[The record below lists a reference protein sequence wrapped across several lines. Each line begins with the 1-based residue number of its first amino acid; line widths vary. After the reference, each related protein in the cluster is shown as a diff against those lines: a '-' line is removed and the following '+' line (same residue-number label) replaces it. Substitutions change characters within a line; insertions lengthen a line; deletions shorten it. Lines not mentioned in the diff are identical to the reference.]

1 MAVTEPYIAV
11 QKTYCH
17 MYTDRINPDYPEG
30 RLLITSSGFELKDPT
45 LPLSQVSLESKAH
58 LLMKYLKEKAFES
71 RYSKHMDVM
80 YKVILEH
87 NAQKDLGK
95 YNVILKKYPKERTF
109 IYLWLLYDFYDM
121 LPTFKRIHAESN
133 YYKLTPYYRSI
144 VDSGMR
150 VAQSTGIQDTTIS
163 VEASMVSS
171 FFCYLIRS
179 KVDTLALLTECLV
192 RNYTRSGHC
201 GPMILYRISVFLRR
215 YAYHTDD
222 QSIISIIHYFPKEN
236 RTSKIYPALTHEE
249 RVKLENFLLS
259 ENTLVSKRDRAIVV
273 LMLYSG
279 MRSKDVA
286 NLMVSDIDWSNNVIR
301 FKQSKTLGSLTLP
314 LRPVVG
320 NAIYDY
326 IINERPKCSEQR
338 LFLSHEAHSGRYGSC
353 SIATATN
360 RIYAL
365 AGIRLGNERQG
376 THLLRHSL
384 ADEMINEGNDVT
396 MVAKTLGH
404 LSPNTSLGYMSSNID
419 QLRACALSIESYPVT
434 HKLYSHE

>member
-1 MAVTEPYIAV
+1 MTETEPHAVV
-11 QKTYCH
+11 QKTYSH

-45 LPLSQVSLESKAH
+45 LPLSQVALESKAH
-58 LLMKYLKEKAFES
+58 LLIKHLKKNAFES
-71 RYSKHMDVM
+71 RYSTHMDAM
-80 YKVILEH
+80 YNVILEH
-87 NAQKDLGK
+87 NAQRNLCK

-121 LPTFKRIHAESN
+121 LPTFKRIHTESN
-133 YYKLTPYYRSI
+133 YYKLTPYYRNL

-150 VAQSTGIQDTTIS
+150 IAQSTGIQDTTIS

-171 FFCYLIRS
+171 FFYYLIRS
-179 KVDTLALLTECLV
+179 KIETLNSLTEGVV

-201 GPMILYRISVFLRR
+201 GPMILYRIAVFLRR
-215 YAYHTDD
+215 YAYHADD
-222 QSIISIIHYFPKEN
+222 QSIISVIHFFPKEN

-249 RVKLENFLLS
+249 RVKLESFLLS
-259 ENTLVSKRDRAIVV
+259 ENNLVSKRDKAIVI

-286 NLMVSDIDWSNNVIR
+286 NLMLSDIDWSNNVIR

-326 IINERPKCSEQR
+326 IINERPQCSEER

-365 AGIRLGNERQG
+365 AGIRQGNQRQG

-404 LSPNTSLGYMSSNID
+404 LDPNTSLGYMSSNID
-419 QLRACALSIESYPVT
+419 QLRACALSIETYPVT